1 MFTFKNTFF
10 DLPSDF
16 YENVKPTP
24 VSNPK
29 IIKLNKKLYE
39 NLDLDDQISNDL
51 LTKVFSGNLVLDST
65 QPISLKYAG
74 HQFGNFI
81 NQLGDGRAILLGEI
95 VNKSNERFDIQ
106 LKGSGLTPFSRQGDG
121 RSALGPVIREYV
133 VSEAMFHLG
142 IPTTRALC
150 AVETGEKVM
159 RESIQPGG
167 ILTRVARSHIRV
179 GSFEYF
185 ASREDWKNVELL
197 LNYSIDRHYPEI
209 KESDEK
215 ALEFL
220 RSVASRQSDLMAD
233 WMGVGFIHGV
243 MNTDNFTISGETL
256 DYGPCAFMD
265 EYDPAT
271 VYSSIDHGGRYAFGN
286 QPSIAAWNLASL
298 AGCLI
303 SFIDN
308 DSKKANELATKVL
321 DDFSINT
328 NQEILNVM
336 CQKIGLDGNSDQH
349 QTILK
354 SLLKIMIPNQADYI
368 LSFRYLGQTLL
379 DKDSLFLDQFKEKE
393 KIKEW
398 LSNWKLTVKELDLDA
413 EELVKKMD
421 SINPIYIPRN
431 HNVDKAIK
439 AAYEENLEPM
449 NELLEALKNP
459 FKENKKYSH
468 LTVPPKEEE
477 KILQTFCGT

>member
-1 MFTFKNTFF
+1 MKLSNSYIG
-10 DLPSDF
+10 LPEDF
-16 YENVKPTP
+16 YQVINPLPVKSP
-24 VSNPK
+24 SLIAFN
-29 IIKLNKKLYE
+29 E
-39 NLDLDDQISNDL
+39 DLANDL
-51 LTKVFSGNLVLDST
+51 SLSIDPDEALKYFSGNSIPENT
-65 QPISLKYAG
+65 TPIALNYAG
-74 HQFGNFI
+74 HQFGNFVHE
-81 NQLGDGRAILLGEI
+81 LGDGRATLLGEI
-95 VNKSNERFDIQ
+95 EVDKERFDVQ
-106 LKGSGLTPFSRQGDG
+106 LKGSGPTKFSRQGDG
-121 RSALGPVIREYV
+121 RSALGPVVREYII
-133 VSEAMFHLG
+133 SEAMHHLN
-142 IPTTRALC
+142 IPTTRALA
-150 AVETGEKVM
+150 AVSTGEHVF
-159 RESIQPGG
+159 REQIEPGG
-167 ILTRVARSHIRV
+167 ILTRIAKSHIRV
-179 GSFEYF
+179 GTFEYF
-185 ASREDWKNVELL
+185 ASRQQWENVKLLADYTIQRHFPEIRELDNHYLELL
-197 LNYSIDRHYPEI
+197 
-209 KESDEK
+209 K
-215 ALEFL
+215 AV
-220 RSVASRQSDLMAD
+220 SNKQSKLIAK
-233 WMGVGFIHGV
+233 WMSVGFIHGV

-336 CQKIGLDGNSDQH
+336 CRKIGLDGDSDQH

-354 SLLKIMIPNQADYI
+354 DLLKIMIPNQADYT
-368 LSFRYLGQTLL
+368 LSFRYLGQALL

-393 KIKEW
+393 KIKDW
-398 LSNWKLTVKELDLDA
+398 LVNWKLAVKDLDLDT

-431 HNVDKAIK
+431 HCVDKAIK
-439 AAYEENLEPM
+439 AAYEDDLEPM
-449 NELLEALKNP
+449 NELVEALKEP
-459 FKENKKYSH
+459 FKQSNKYSH
-468 LTVPPKEEE
+468 LALPPKDEE